1 MRPTKPHSHAEA
13 VRAYRPLAA
22 LVPEHWR
29 AHTVAAPDG
38 ANLRVTD
45 TGGEGA
51 SRLAAAWCTGKR
63 TQLAANG
70 ARP

>member
-1 MRPTKPHSHAEA
+1 MRPTKPHPHVEA

-45 TGGEGA
+45 TGGEGPA
-51 SRLAAAWCTGKR
+51 VLLLHGVHR
-63 TQLAANG
+63 
-70 ARP
+70 